1 MSEAPVAFDP
11 FANSSHYLE
20 SEIINI
26 EDDDDPSDDDDDDH
40 SYEEVTLVSHEE
52 ELDDEDSSEV
62 EILIH
67 SDGDSDGTGS
77 NYVEEV
83 VDNDINTDRFNN
95 KHREDCSNEDSSF
108 ASLSFHDNI
117 SSDVDSARLSSAAN
131 SLHSNVTNDSSR
143 RRKTDDNTVMNNSQ
157 RKMKSINENSQSH
170 RATNSNRRRR
180 RRRSVNSNPSSSHTS
195 EPSISSTGRS
205 PTQGHNNSNQTR
217 IASQQPA
224 SSRASSRGTSSTRND
239 GDDDN
244 DDDGR
249 CKSIAILGTM
259 SNVGKATISAA
270 ICRILV
276 NGGTKCAPFKAQ
288 NTSKSTSPA
297 LLPDSS
303 RRDRLYEL
311 LAIGAKIGNIES
323 PNSYSSVAPTKD
335 QGYGQIGTAQSIQA
349 EACRIV
355 PRVEMNPIFFKSG
368 GQNENNEYL
377 CGVIVTG
384 KQIIQDTYVNL
395 SKRISSLQSMVL
407 VSHRSLANATG
418 AEVIVIQGAGSCSEL
433 NLIDGDIV
441 NLPLVRC
448 LQVRIEDVYICILF
462 VNPS

>member
-11 FANSSHYLE
+11 FANSSHHPE

-26 EDDDDPSDDDDDDH
+26 DDDDDYSDDKDDDDDH
-40 SYEEVTLVSHEE
+40 SYEEITLGSHED
-52 ELDDEDSSEV
+52 LDNDDSSEV
-62 EILIH
+62 EILIY
-67 SDGDSDGTGS
+67 SDGDGSD
-77 NYVEEV
+77 YVEEV
-83 VDNDINTDRFNN
+83 VTNDIKTDRLNN
-95 KHREDCSNEDSSF
+95 KHREDDCSNEDSSF
-108 ASLSFHDNI
+108 ASLSLHDNI
-117 SSDVDSARLSSAAN
+117 RSDVDSARLTSAN
-131 SLHSNVTNDSSR
+131 PLHSNVTKSSSR
-143 RRKTDDNTVMNNSQ
+143 RRKDTDKAAMNNSQ
-157 RKMKSINENSQSH
+157 RRIKSINENSQSH
-170 RATNSNRRRR
+170 HADNSNRRRR
-180 RRRSVNSNPSSSHTS
+180 RQRSVNSNPSSSRMS
-195 EPSISSTGRS
+195 GPSISSTGHS
-205 PTQGHNNSNQTR
+205 PTQIHDTSNPNRTG
-217 IASQQPA
+217 QQSA
-224 SSRASSRGTSSTRND
+224 SSMASSRGTSSTRND
-239 GDDDN
+239 DDDN
-244 DDDGR
+244 DDDDGR

-349 EACRIV
+349 EACMIV

-368 GQNENNEYL
+368 GQNDNNENL

-384 KQIIQDTYVNL
+384 KQIIQDTYANL
-395 SKRISSLQSMVL
+395 SRRISSLQSMVL

-448 LQVRIEDVYICILF
+448 LQVRIEDAYI
-462 VNPS
+462 

>member
-1 MSEAPVAFDP
+1 MSEAPVAFGP
-11 FANSSHYLE
+11 IANSSHYPE

-26 EDDDDPSDDDDDDH
+26 DDDDDHSDDKDDDDDH
-40 SYEEVTLVSHEE
+40 SYEEVTLGSHE

-67 SDGDSDGTGS
+67 SDGDDSD
-77 NYVEEV
+77 YVEEV
-83 VDNDINTDRFNN
+83 VTNDINTDRLNN
-95 KHREDCSNEDSSF
+95 KHQEDCSNEDSSF

-117 SSDVDSARLSSAAN
+117 RSDVDSARLSSAN
-131 SLHSNVTNDSSR
+131 PLHSNVTNGSSR
-143 RRKTDDNTVMNNSQ
+143 RRKDTDEAAMNNSQ
-157 RKMKSINENSQSH
+157 RRIKSINENSQSH
-170 RATNSNRRRR
+170 HADNSNRRR
-180 RRRSVNSNPSSSHTS
+180 RRRSVNSNPSSSCMG

-205 PTQGHNNSNQTR
+205 PTQIHDTSNPTR
-217 IASQQPA
+217 TGQQSA

-239 GDDDN
+239 DDN
-244 DDDGR
+244 DNDDGR

-311 LAIGAKIGNIES
+311 LAIGAKIGNFAS

-395 SKRISSLQSMVL
+395 SRRISSLQSMVL

-448 LQVRIEDVYICILF
+448 LQVRIEDVYI
-462 VNPS
+462 

>member
-11 FANSSHYLE
+11 E

-26 EDDDDPSDDDDDDH
+26 EDDDDYSDDKYDDDDH
-40 SYEEVTLVSHEE
+40 SYEEVTLGSHE

-62 EILIH
+62 EIIIH
-67 SDGDSDGTGS
+67 IDEDGSD
-77 NYVEEV
+77 YVEEV
-83 VDNDINTDRFNN
+83 VTNDIKTDRLNN

-108 ASLSFHDNI
+108 ASLSFRDNVM
-117 SSDVDSARLSSAAN
+117 SDVDSARLSSAN
-131 SLHSNVTNDSSR
+131 PLHSNVTNGYSR
-143 RRKTDDNTVMNNSQ
+143 RRKDTDKAATNNSQ
-157 RKMKSINENSQSH
+157 RRIKSINENSRSH
-170 RATNSNRRRR
+170 HADNSNRRRR
-180 RRRSVNSNPSSSHTS
+180 QRSVNSNPSSSRMS

-205 PTQGHNNSNQTR
+205 PTQIRDTSNPTR
-217 IASQQPA
+217 TGQQSASSMA
-224 SSRASSRGTSSTRND
+224 SSREISSTRND
-239 GDDDN
+239 DDDDDN
-244 DDDGR
+244 DDDDGR